1 MQPLPSRALL
11 HPGMPKAR
19 YLAPW
24 HQVDLMEAAMAA
36 GEDTEG
42 LTLKELESLKGK
54 PAIYHCLSRVVD
66 RRFVLGDAE
75 REQFVDYMRLY
86 EKFCQVRILNF
97 CVMSNHF
104 HLLVEVPSPPEG
116 RGADWSDEKL
126 LRHLAI
132 LYAKPKLAAIR
143 WELELF
149 RKQGNSAGAETLRE
163 SYFRRMWDL
172 SQFMKTLKQRFTRW
186 FNKQHGRT
194 GTLWEDRFESILVED
209 GHAARTIAAYI
220 DLNPVR
226 AGIVSTPE
234 DYRWCSFGEAVAG
247 KARAREGLQRVMFEK
262 ESTLTSEGRAASL
275 LQLPSWRSVAQSY
288 RHLMSLD
295 LKRRPSKAEIN
306 GLKPLS
312 EAKAL
317 RCKVRFF
324 IDGVALGSQTFLGKL
339 FVLTRSHFGPKRRT
353 GPRKIRGIATSLC
366 TFRDL
371 RREPVQT

>member
-1 MQPLPSRALL
+1 
-11 HPGMPKAR
+11 MPKAR

-36 GEDTEG
+36 GEDTGDSEG
-42 LTLKELESLKGK
+42 LTLKELESLQGK

-75 REQFVDYMRLY
+75 REQFVEYMRLY

-143 WELELF
+143 WQLELF
-149 RKQGNSAGAETLRE
+149 RKQGNSAGAEALRE

-295 LKRRPSKAEIN
+295 LKRRPSKAEVN

-312 EAKAL
+312 ESKAL

-339 FVLTRSHFGPKRRT
+339 FVLNPGHFGPKRRS
-353 GPRKIRGIATSLC
+353 GPRKIRGIDTPLC

-371 RREPVQT
+371 RREPLQT

>member
-1 MQPLPSRALL
+1 
-11 HPGMPKAR
+11 MPKAR

-24 HQVDLMEAAMAA
+24 HQADLLVAANLPGEDA
-36 GEDTEG
+36 GESGG
-42 LTLKELESLKGK
+42 LSPRELEALMGK

-104 HLLVEVPSPPEG
+104 HLLLEVPSPPEG
-116 RGADWSDEKL
+116 RGADWSDDKL
-126 LRHLAI
+126 LRHLSC
-132 LYAKPKLAAIR
+132 LYSKQRLAAIR
-143 WELELF
+143 WQLELF
-149 RKQGNSAGAETLRE
+149 RKQGNAPGAEALRE
-163 SYFRRMWDL
+163 SFFKRMWDL

-186 FNKQHGRT
+186 FNKQHSRS
-194 GTLWEDRFESILVED
+194 GTLWEDRFKSLLVED

-226 AGIVSTPE
+226 ANIVTDPA

-262 ESTLTSEGRAASL
+262 QSTLAGEGRAASL
-275 LQLPSWRSVAQSY
+275 LRLPSWRSVAQSY

-295 LKRRPSKAEIN
+295 LKLRPSKAEVN

-312 EAKAL
+312 EARAL
-317 RCKVRFF
+317 RCKVRHF
-324 IDGVALGSQTFLGKL
+324 IDGLALGSQSFLTTL
-339 FVLTRSHFGPKRRT
+339 FGLNPGHFGPKRRT
-353 GPRKIRGIATSLC
+353 GPRKIRSIDTSLR

>member
-1 MQPLPSRALL
+1 
-11 HPGMPKAR
+11 MPKAR

-126 LRHLAI
+126 LRHLSC
-132 LYAKPKLAAIR
+132 LYSKPKLASIR

-149 RKQGNSAGAETLRE
+149 RKQGNSAGAEALRE
-163 SYFRRMWDL
+163 TFLRRLWDL

-194 GTLWEDRFESILVED
+194 GTLWEDRFDSILVED

-226 AGIVSTPE
+226 AGIVSNPE

-247 KARAREGLQRVMFEK
+247 KQRAREGLQRVMFEK
-262 ESTLTSEGRAASL
+262 ECTLTSEGRAASL